1 VKKGLNENMNKTKVV
16 CTLGPATAEDSVL
29 RELMRSGMNVA
40 RQNFS
45 HGDHE
50 SHRKTFEQVKRLR
63 EELNLPIASLLD
75 TNGPEVRVKTF
86 KEGKVTLTDKQ
97 TFTLTTEDVEGTA
110 EVVSI
115 TYKGLANDIDIG
127 ARILL
132 DDGLIELKVVDIVQL
147 DSGEDWDIVTHV
159 VHGGVLS
166 NRKSANIPGV
176 SLSLPYISKRDREDI
191 IFGAQLGFDY
201 IAASFVECDEDILE
215 IRRIL
220 ADCGCPDV
228 RIIAKIENQEG
239 VDNIEDIIR
248 ASDGIMVARGDM
260 GVEIAFEEL
269 PRIQKELIK
278 KAYFAGKPVI
288 TATQMLESMIVK
300 PRPTRAEATDV
311 ANAVYDGTSAIMLSG
326 ETAAGAHP
334 IEALRT
340 MVKIAEKTENNI
352 DYTKRFRTLE
362 CDLGANVTN
371 AIAHATVTTAL
382 DLNAEAILTL
392 THGGNTARLLSKFRP
407 CRHILGC
414 TPSEKTWRQLGLSWG
429 VVPVLTEEKHGTY
442 DELLHHAVDRAV
454 EEGFLENGD
463 LVVITAGVPLGVS
476 GTTNLMKV
484 QTVGDVLVSGTGATQ
499 KSVTAPLCVALTD
512 EEAIERFEKGDIL
525 VIPKTDNALMSV
537 LRSAAGLIVEEEG
550 LESHAAIVGLTLDIP
565 VIVGAENAT
574 KILKSGVTVT
584 MDAKKGMVLN

>member
-1 VKKGLNENMNKTKVV
+1 MNKTKVV
-16 CTLGPATAEDSVL
+16 CTLGPATADDAVL
-29 RELMRSGMNVA
+29 RELMKSGMNVA

-50 SHRKTFEQVKRLR
+50 SHAKTFEQVKRIR

-86 KEGKVTLTDKQ
+86 QDGKVTLVDKQ
-97 TFTLTTEDVEGTA
+97 VFTLTTEDLEGTA
-110 EVVSI
+110 EHVSI

-132 DDGLIELKVVDIVQL
+132 DDGMIELKVTDIVQL
-147 DSGEDWDIVTHV
+147 DNGEDWDIVTHV

-191 IFGAQLGFDY
+191 IFGAKLGFDY

-215 IRRIL
+215 IRKIL
-220 ADCGCPDV
+220 QDCGCPDV

-239 VDNIEDIIR
+239 VDNIDDIIR
-248 ASDGIMVARGDM
+248 VSDGIMVARGDM
-260 GVEIAFEEL
+260 GVEISFEEL
-269 PRIQKELIK
+269 PRIQKELIR

-288 TATQMLESMIVK
+288 TATQMLESMITK
-300 PRPTRAEATDV
+300 PRPTRAETTDV
-311 ANAVYDGTSAIMLSG
+311 ANAVYDGTSATMLSG
-326 ETAAGAHP
+326 ETAAGAFP
-334 IEALRT
+334 VEALQT
-340 MVKIAEKTENNI
+340 MVKIAEKTEDNI

-362 CDLGANVTN
+362 CDLGVNVTN

-392 THGGNTARLLSKFRP
+392 THSGNTARLLSKFRP
-407 CRHILGC
+407 CRNVLGC

-429 VVPVLTEEKHGTY
+429 VRPVLTEEKHGTY

-499 KSVTAPLCVALTD
+499 KTVTAPLCVALTD
-512 EEAIERFEKGDIL
+512 DEALAQFEKGDIL
-525 VIPKTDNALMSV
+525 VIPKTDNALMRV
-537 LRSAAGLIVEEEG
+537 LRSASGLIVEEEG

-565 VIVGAENAT
+565 VIVGAKNAT